1 MQEPGD
7 PLDLLDD
14 DGNGTVEICLV
25 EEEEK
30 QGKGGTDNRSGCC
43 LIFLVLGSSLLLAGW
58 CLNPMA

>member
-1 MQEPGD
+1 MLQEPGD

-43 LIFLVLGSSLLLAGW
+43 LFSW
-58 CLNPMA
+58 CSFIAAVSRMVS

>member
-1 MQEPGD
+1 MLQEPGD

-43 LIFLVLGSSLLLAGW
+43 LFSW
-58 CLNPMA
+58 CSVHRCC